1 MFCGRAGEK
10 FLVNLLIINIPQ
22 NPVLFNT
29 KNKHIDKYVPCM
41 LQHEKDHVFSSSEPN
56 PISSLS
62 FSVSAPR
69 AMISATFSATVSPTA
84 SLFLGLPLSLVSKS
98 SFCARAKSASF
109 SLASSLQ
116 WSYQATLSQAK
127 LSHYISSTHGSE
139 IYQISPPL
147 YHVTFRSIILSSS
160 QAQSPYPKRS
170 AFCPLFLH

>member
-62 FSVSAPR
+62 FSVSPPR
-69 AMISATFSATVSPTA
+69 AMISATFSATVAANAFVFGS
-84 SLFLGLPLSLVSKS
+84 
-98 SFCARAKSASF
+98 
-109 SLASSLQ
+109 
-116 WSYQATLSQAK
+116 ATLSGIQEFFLRPRQICIFLSGFIPPMVLSGHSISGQA
-127 LSHYISSTHGSE
+127 L
-139 IYQISPPL
+139 PL
-147 YHVTFRSIILSSS
+147 HILDTWV
-160 QAQSPYPKRS
+160 
-170 AFCPLFLH
+170 